1 MNLIFDFDS
10 TIIKIETIDL
20 ISSISLNLHP
30 QKNDNVK
37 NNQKITNQAMEGKM
51 SFDKALNM
59 RVKMIRAN
67 KDHIKK
73 AQEII
78 KKNITNSFIKNKKF
92 LINNSEKCYI
102 VSGGFTEI
110 IIPIAKMFNIK
121 ESHVFGNDFIY
132 NHSGDITGINKT
144 NILSQDKGKVNI
156 VNKIKGN
163 SIIIGDGYTDYEIKK
178 YNPKNQFIQF
188 VENINRKNLNQYAD
202 LIANNFLEIV
212 EYLKNNEF

>member
-30 QKNDNVK
+30 QKNDIV
-37 NNQKITNQAMEGKM
+37 NNIQKITNQAMEGKI

-59 RVKMIRAN
+59 RVKMIQAN
-67 KDHIKK
+67 KDHIKEAK
-73 AQEII
+73 EII

-110 IIPIAKMFNIK
+110 IF
-121 ESHVFGNDFIY
+121 
-132 NHSGDITGINKT
+132 
-144 NILSQDKGKVNI
+144 
-156 VNKIKGN
+156 
-163 SIIIGDGYTDYEIKK
+163 
-178 YNPKNQFIQF
+178 
-188 VENINRKNLNQYAD
+188 
-202 LIANNFLEIV
+202 
-212 EYLKNNEF
+212 